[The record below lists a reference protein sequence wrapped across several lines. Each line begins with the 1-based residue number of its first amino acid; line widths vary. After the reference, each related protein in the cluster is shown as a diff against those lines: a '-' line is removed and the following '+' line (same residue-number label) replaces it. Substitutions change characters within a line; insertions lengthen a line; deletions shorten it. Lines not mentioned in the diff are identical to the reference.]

1 MLPPAAVRAL
11 EDAAN
16 TPEDGSWTARAAKFL
31 RSETFLS
38 ADSLGRRHSRSGGT
52 SNPAAEG
59 KGDAGTES
67 KLDPKQKPQ
76 QEAAPTRMRRRRG
89 ASSAQSPQRSPSI
102 ASGSADAAHERSDSP
117 KAVGQTAPQSSGPG
131 QKLPA
136 ADEGMSNGKAAAS
149 EAGADGGGA
158 GPDAPKAEDL
168 GGPAS
173 ALRRLQ
179 VKVGGV
185 ARGQAG
191 ALKHWTPASWWH
203 KQPGSSAW
211 QEYEI
216 RHDRLLPG
224 SATLLVCLFLSSPC
238 LPAPHPGAPAFPA
251 SLPSACLLRAAL
263 PACQARCCSWGID
276 WMQVVGR
283 HLAWPLCRR
292 YLT

>member
-11 EDAAN
+11 EDAADA
-16 TPEDGSWTARAAKFL
+16 PEDGSWTARAAKFL

-52 SNPAAEG
+52 SAIPAAEE
-59 KGDAGTES
+59 KGDSSTES
-67 KLDPKQKPQ
+67 KLDPKQKLQ
-76 QEAAPTRMRRRRG
+76 QEAAPTRARRRRG
-89 ASSAQSPQRSPSI
+89 ASQSPQRSPSI

-117 KAVGQTAPQSSGPG
+117 KALGRAAPQSFGPG

-136 ADEGMSNGKAAAS
+136 ADESMPNGKAAAS

-158 GPDAPKAEDL
+158 GPDTPKAEDL

-191 ALKHWTPASWWH
+191 ALKHWTPASWWQ

-216 RHDRLLPG
+216 RLDRLLPG
-224 SATLLVCLFLSSPC
+224 SATLLVCLTLLHPALLHPTLVPPLSPPPFPLPASCALRC
-238 LPAPHPGAPAFPA
+238 LPAKHGAVNGTLTGCRYWAGVRHGH
-251 SLPSACLLRAAL
+251 SADA
-263 PACQARCCSWGID
+263 
-276 WMQVVGR
+276 
-283 HLAWPLCRR
+283 
-292 YLT
+292 T